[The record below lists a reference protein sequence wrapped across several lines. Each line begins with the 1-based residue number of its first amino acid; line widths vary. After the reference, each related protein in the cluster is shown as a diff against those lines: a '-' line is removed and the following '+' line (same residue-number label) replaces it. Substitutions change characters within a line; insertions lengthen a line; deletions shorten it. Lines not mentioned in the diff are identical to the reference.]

1 MAVRLDKYLAD
12 NSSASRSEAR
22 NAVKNGRVSVD
33 GCVVTRP
40 ETKVDERSHVE
51 MDGQTIGGSKFVY
64 IMMNKPM
71 GVLSATE
78 DSSQATVI
86 DLLSD
91 DLKGRGLFPVGR
103 LDKDTTG
110 LMLLT
115 NDGAFAHGV
124 ISPRR
129 HVKKRYL
136 AETDGTPTSEDAA
149 RFENG
154 ITLGDGTVCLPAS
167 LEMIG
172 ANRCIVTVE
181 EGKYHQ
187 VKRMLAA
194 CRKPVIR
201 LHRLAIGG
209 LELDEQL
216 AAASYRELTQEEL
229 DLIFC

>member
-33 GCVVTRP
+33 GCVVTCP
-40 ETKVDERSHVE
+40 ETKVDERSHVAL
-51 MDGQTIGGSKFVY
+51 DGQIIGGSRFVY
-64 IMMNKPM
+64 IMMNKPA

-78 DSSQATVI
+78 DSRQATVI

-110 LMLLT
+110 LLLLT

-124 ISPRR
+124 LSPRR

-149 RFENG
+149 RFEGG

-167 LEMIG
+167 LETVG
-172 ANRCIVTVE
+172 VNQCIVTVE

-194 CRKPVIR
+194 CGKPVVR
-201 LHRLAIGG
+201 LHRLSIGG

-229 DLIFC
+229 DLIFY